1 MTATFVLLLL
11 SACFSSPVSAY
22 GRGAPNCRSTVPS
35 HGRGP
40 QASKAPYQ
48 VRYREKEEGGGEYE
62 VEIITIYIY
71 CSKDMSLRTF
81 SLAQVTLSVRRAGES
96 FRGFMLRGETT
107 DGGVFLVFD

>member
-1 MTATFVLLLL
+1 MTSTFVLLLL

-48 VRYREKEEGGGEYE
+48 VQYREKEEGGGEYE

-71 CSKDMSLRTF
+71 CSEDMTAYIFPCPGHFEREGSRGIVPRLHAARGDN
-81 SLAQVTLSVRRAGES
+81 RR
-96 FRGFMLRGETT
+96 RCVL
-107 DGGVFLVFD
+107 GV